1 MKCNNA
7 ILCAAVLSL
16 SLLGGCISTP
26 HAKVFEQS
34 SAVQLRSFQSR
45 VFDTT
50 DRQKTLRT
58 VIAALQ
64 DLGFVVDK
72 ADSIIGSVTAT
83 KFDDY
88 ELRATVT
95 VRPRG
100 ETQTLVRANAT
111 IDNRAIEEPE
121 PYQDFFVVLE
131 KAMFLT
137 AHQID

>member
-1 MKCNNA
+1 MKIYNA
-7 ILCAAVLSL
+7 RVWIMLLLLSFLAGCAS
-16 SLLGGCISTP
+16 SP

-34 SAVQLRSFQSR
+34 SAVQLRSYQSR
-45 VFDTT
+45 VFNTT
-50 DRQKTLRT
+50 DRHKTLRT

-72 ADSIIGSVTAT
+72 ADAVIGTVTAT
-83 KFDDY
+83 KLDGY
-88 ELRATVT
+88 ELRVTVT

-111 IDNRAIEEPE
+111 FANEAIEEPG
-121 PYQDFFVVLE
+121 PYQDFYVVLE